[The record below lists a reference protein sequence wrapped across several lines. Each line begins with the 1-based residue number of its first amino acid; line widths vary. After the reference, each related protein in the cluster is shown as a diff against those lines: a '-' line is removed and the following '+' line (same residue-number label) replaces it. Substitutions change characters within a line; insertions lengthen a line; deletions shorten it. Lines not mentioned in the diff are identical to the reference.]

1 MAQTETL
8 NILNLRCERFNPRL
22 GQYDVSSLIPTAFH
36 DEVAIHQF
44 KGTTG
49 SPYSVPLPP
58 KQTSKVL
65 WIRNDS
71 NQQLT
76 LTQSTSNIVV
86 DVDQG
91 VMIFGG
97 TDFWKVLSRGSG
109 SSTSASFFSQIA
121 GDTILLDAPNTGIQS
136 GNIKLNGEVTDQS
149 IDLGVLP
156 PDEFSVAL
164 PTNQQQYSSSIERG
178 IIRNT
183 QQANLDPTSSGFPN
197 GAINSFIGDTQLFS
211 TTGSQTSICRSTN
224 TVLSPTDIRT
234 PTFGNTFSFQDRAV
248 FDPLQIR
255 GDKVGT
261 SFLGVEI
268 PPEYEGC
275 FATVNIHVEGDWAGL
290 NAPNSIR
297 VYVEQFRG
305 GVLLRTLNLGID
317 TRNVGENR
325 QVCIS
330 PIRHLVGQSTYGED
344 ILSRD
349 IFRFHVENTPTSTD
363 DFNLLLIQGGI
374 TIKRGS

>member
-1 MAQTETL
+1 MSQSETL

-22 GQYDVSSLIPTAFH
+22 GQYDITSSIPTAFQ

-49 SPYSVPLPP
+49 ASYSVPLPF

-65 WIRNDS
+65 WIRNDTD
-71 NQQLT
+71 QQLT
-76 LTQSTSNIVV
+76 LTQSTDNIVLA
-86 DVDQG
+86 VDQG

-97 TDFWKVLSRGSG
+97 TDIWKVLSRGSG
-109 SSTSASFFSQIA
+109 SGSSSSFFTQIA
-121 GDTILLDAPNTGIQS
+121 NDMIQLDAPNTGIES
-136 GNIKLNGEVTDQS
+136 GNIKLNGDVADQS

-156 PDEFSVAL
+156 SDSFSVAV
-164 PTNQQQYSSSIERG
+164 PTNQQQYSSSIQRG
-178 IIRNT
+178 IIRNV
-183 QQANLDPTSSGFPN
+183 QQTTLDPVNSGFPN
-197 GAINSFIGDTQLFS
+197 RSINSFIGDTQLFS

-224 TVLSPTDIRT
+224 ITLTPTDVRT
-234 PTFGNTFSFQDRAV
+234 ATFGNTLSFQDRAV
-248 FDPLQIR
+248 FDSLQIR

-261 SFLGVEI
+261 TFLGVEI
-268 PPEYEGC
+268 PAAYEGC
-275 FATVNIHVEGDWAGL
+275 FATVNIHVEGNWASL

-297 VYVEQFRG
+297 LYVEQFRG

-317 TRNVGENR
+317 ARYPASNP
-325 QVCIS
+325 QVCVS

-344 ILSRD
+344 ILARD
-349 IFRFHVENTPTSTD
+349 IFRFNVENSPTSVD
-363 DFNLLLIQGGI
+363 DFDLLLIQGGI